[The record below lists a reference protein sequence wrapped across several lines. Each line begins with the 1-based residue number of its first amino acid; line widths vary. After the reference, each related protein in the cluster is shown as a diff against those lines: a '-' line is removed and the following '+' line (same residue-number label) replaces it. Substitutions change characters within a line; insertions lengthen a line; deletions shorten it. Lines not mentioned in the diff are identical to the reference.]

1 MKPFTLVLLALGL
14 YAGLSAAA
22 VPALVGPAE
31 PPTERHLQ
39 LPIVADIVIFP

>member
-22 VPALVGPAE
+22 VPAVVGTAE
-31 PPTERHLQ
+31 PPTARRLQ
-39 LPIVADIVIFP
+39 LPIVADIVILP